1 MQHRHSAA
9 LQPRLCAVHVC
20 YVCTLHFLASSPSKI
35 VLAAVSH
42 FWPMPH
48 QLLST
53 TTRLHCQCPSHRAQ
67 TDHSPII
74 TPHTAE
80 HTQTPTH
87 THTPPPP
94 CHAQGSSIA
103 SSMCSHCTSG
113 IWHQCLC
120 IVDAWTAHA
129 PCVLSQ
135 VVPAIAAA
143 GSLHSRSQLRSPP
156 HHTTTTCLTCYSST
170 V

>member
-1 MQHRHSAA
+1 MHAAFSGIITVTNCPSSCVTLLAYATPAPLHYYPAA
-9 LQPRLCAVHVC
+9 LPVPLSQGTDRPQPH
-20 YVCTLHFLASSPSKI
+20 H
-35 VLAAVSH
+35 H
-42 FWPMPH
+42 
-48 QLLST
+48 T
-53 TTRLHCQCPSHRAQ
+53 THCRAY
-67 TDHSPII
+67 TDTNTH
-74 TPHTAE
+74 
-80 HTQTPTH
+80 TH

-143 GSLHSRSQLRSPP
+143 GSSHSRSQLRSPP
-156 HHTTTTCLTCYSST
+156 HHTTTTTCPTCYSST